1 VKIST
6 NPFGEFR
13 AQCSSALTR
22 ALNQLY
28 PELAL
33 PVIPLDLPPSLQF
46 GELASSLSFELAKKL
61 CEKPLGLAEKIV
73 DLMDLSIFPLIK
85 EVKVA
90 GGGYINFYVNF
101 DSFNPLT
108 LGSVRQLNAEYGY
121 LKTENPRRIIV
132 EHTSVNPLHPIHIGQ
147 ARNSILGDAIAR
159 ILKAYG
165 HTVFTH
171 YYIDDVGR
179 QTAVIAYGYEKLN
192 APVPEEKPDHFIGK
206 IYTITSC
213 LVEIKRLK
221 NEIEMLK
228 KTPNK
233 DEEIL
238 KIQREL
244 DEWVS
249 IAAELQQLYPELF
262 NKLLDAIS
270 KDENPE
276 KEVNRLIQLY
286 ERGKNEKLRLM
297 VRHVCE
303 LCVEGFKQTL
313 SRIRVFFD
321 SWDWES
327 ELTWSNEVNKV
338 LEKLRKTPYVF
349 QTGNVL
355 EFNAE
360 KVAEDLNLKEV
371 FGLRKDYEIPSLTL
385 VRADGTTLYPTRDI
399 AYSLKKFQK
408 ADQVINVIMMEQAL
422 PQLQLKLAL
431 CALGHV
437 EKAKNLIHFTYNVV
451 TLPGYRMSSRRGR
464 YITLD
469 EVVEEAIQKAYQ
481 EVSKK
486 SPNLS
491 EEKKREVA
499 IHVGIGAVKYA
510 LVGVDPS
517 KPVVFT
523 WDRVLNFEKNSAP
536 YIQYTHAR
544 ACSILRKASIK
555 EDGLDYKLLQEPIEH
570 EIILTLAR
578 FPEIFKDAAEN
589 LKPHLI
595 AEYANSLAD
604 KFNTFYNALPVIKA
618 QPQKLS
624 AARLRL
630 VDASRIVLR
639 NALHILSI
647 EALERM

>member
-13 AQCSSALTR
+13 AQCSSALTK

-33 PVIPLDLPPSLQF
+33 SVIPLDLPPSLRF

-206 IYTITSC
+206 IYTISSC

-408 ADQVINVIMMEQAL
+408 AEQVINVIMMEQAL

-491 EEKKREVA
+491 EEEKREVA